1 MTEGDPISTPSSIL
15 ERAKAII
22 MTPKSEWAKIDGE
35 PASIG
40 GIFTGYAMILAA
52 IPALSG
58 LIGGQVFGY
67 GMMGISWRPS
77 LMGAISMAV
86 VQYVLSLVGLFVLA
100 FIIDALAPTFGGQK
114 DRLKAFKVAA
124 YSATAGWLAGIFSLI
139 PSLSMLGILGL
150 YSLYL
155 LYTGL
160 PLLMKAPQEKAVG
173 YTVVTIIAAVVLSLL
188 AAAIAAPVG
197 GMFAGG
203 MMGGSPE
210 ISGNLKVPGV
220 GTVDMGKLNDASR
233 QMEVAAKRMEASAN
247 GAPAAAVNP
256 AALQAMLPARI
267 GGYARTETE
276 SASMSA
282 GAHASARYEAGDN
295 RSFRLEVTDMAAMG
309 ALGGLAAALNVQS
322 SKQTATGYEKTQTI
336 GGRMV
341 SEEWDNEAKD
351 GKYATTVANRFMVEA
366 NGNTNGVDEL
376 KAAVAAVGLDKL
388 EAMAK

>member
-1 MTEGDPISTPSSIL
+1 MTEGDPISTPSSII

-22 MTPKSEWAKIDGE
+22 LTPKSEWAKIDGE
-35 PASIG
+35 PASIS

-58 LIGGQVFGY
+58 LIGGQLFGH
-67 GMMGISWRPS
+67 GMMGLSWRPS

-86 VQYVLSLVGLFVLA
+86 AQYVLSLVGLFVLT
-100 FIIDALAPTFGGQK
+100 FIIDALAPSFGGQK
-114 DRLKAFKVAA
+114 DRLKAFKVSA
-124 YSATAGWLAGIFSLI
+124 YSATAGWLAGIFALI

-160 PLLMKAPQEKAVG
+160 PLLMKAPQEKAAG

-188 AAAIAAPVG
+188 AAAIAAPIA

-203 MMGGSPE
+203 MMGGSE
-210 ISGNLKVPGV
+210 TVSGSVTVPGV
-220 GTVDMGKLNDASR
+220 GTVDMGKFNDASK
-233 QMEVAAKRMEASAN
+233 QMEVAAKRMEAAAS
-247 GAPAAAVNP
+247 GGPAAAVDP
-256 AALQAMLPARI
+256 AALQALLPARI

-282 GAHASARYEAGDN
+282 GAHASARYEAGDK
-295 RSFRLEVTDMAAMG
+295 SFRLEVTDMAAMG

-322 SKQTATGYEKTQTI
+322 NRQTATGYEKTQTI

-341 SEEWDNEAKD
+341 SEEWDNQASD

-366 NGNTNGVDEL
+366 DGNANSIDEL
-376 KAAVAAVGLDKL
+376 KAAVAAVGLDRL